1 MSVNSIAN
9 ISGSLHRKSLI
20 TMIKNDVITFDNL
33 PEAVT
38 QLLQEV
44 AYIKNHLLN
53 QSASTPESMQYPAE
67 NKFLTVTEVSQML
80 NISTGAIYNMTSTRQ
95 IPFFKKGGRVYFDKK
110 EIDEWIRQDRR
121 KTIKQLQ
128 VEAEMETGKK

>member
-1 MSVNSIAN
+1 
-9 ISGSLHRKSLI
+9 
-20 TMIKNDVITFDNL
+20 MIKNDVITFDNL

-67 NKFLTVTEVSQML
+67 NKFLTVTEVSKML

>member
-1 MSVNSIAN
+1 
-9 ISGSLHRKSLI
+9 
-20 TMIKNDVITFDNL
+20 MIKNDVITFDSL
-33 PEAVT
+33 PEAVG

-44 AYIKNHLLN
+44 TYIKNHLLN
-53 QSASTPESMQYPAE
+53 QSANTPEPMPYPSE
-67 NKFLTVTEVSQML
+67 DKFLTVTEVSQML
-80 NISTGAIYNMTSTRQ
+80 NISKGAIYNMTSTRQ

-128 VEAEMETGKK
+128 VEAEMQTRKK

>member
-1 MSVNSIAN
+1 
-9 ISGSLHRKSLI
+9 
-20 TMIKNDVITFDNL
+20 MIKNDVITFDNL

-44 AYIKNHLLN
+44 AYIRNHLLN
-53 QSASTPESMQYPAE
+53 QSATTPEPMPYPAE

-80 NISTGAIYNMTSTRQ
+80 NLSTGAIYNMTSTRQ
-95 IPFFKKGGRVYFDKK
+95 IPFFKKGRRVYFDKK

>member
-1 MSVNSIAN
+1 
-9 ISGSLHRKSLI
+9 
-20 TMIKNDVITFDNL
+20 MIKNDVITFDNL

-53 QSASTPESMQYPAE
+53 QSATTPEPMRYPAE
-67 NKFLTVTEVSQML
+67 NKFLIVTEVSQML
-80 NISTGAIYNMTSTRQ
+80 HISTGAIYNMTSTRQ

-110 EIDEWIRQDRR
+110 EVDEWIRQDRR